1 MALRTVLTSEEPRLR
16 KHSREVVN
24 FDERLHQL
32 LDDMLETLADADGV
46 GLAAPQVGVLK
57 RAVIVMETNVDEEN
71 GEEPYFIELI
81 NPEIVSVEGGQTGSE
96 GCLSVPEE
104 YGIVTRPMKVTVKA
118 QDRYGKEFTVSGEG
132 LTARCFCHEI
142 DHLEGI
148 LFTDLAERML
158 TKEEI
163 EAAVEKQAE
172 EVKEEK

>member
-24 FDERLHQL
+24 FDGRLHQL
-32 LDDMLETLADADGV
+32 LDDMLETLAEEDGV

-81 NPEIVSVEGGQTGSE
+81 NPEIISCEGEQRGSE

-104 YGIVTRPMKVTVKA
+104 YGIVTRPMKVTVRA
-118 QDRYGKEFTVSGEG
+118 QDRFGKEFTVSGEG
-132 LTARCFCHEI
+132 LTARCFCHEV

-158 TKEEI
+158 TREEI
-163 EAAVEKQAE
+163 EAAAEKREAE
-172 EVKEEK
+172 EKEEQ